1 MLFTRENILGTI
13 EAKTQ
18 EEVFEKLADR
28 AVSLG
33 IAHDAKAIMR
43 DYKEREGEAST
54 GFGGGVAIPHSK
66 TDDVSEPTVLFARL
80 SQPVEWNSID
90 DKPVKTVIS
99 ILVPSGAHSEHFR
112 LLSLLS
118 RKLVPPEF
126 VEMLNNGT
134 DDEVFEAIDG
144 VLSSNVS

>member
-118 RKLVPPEF
+118 RKLVHPEF
-126 VEMLNNGT
+126 VEILNNGT